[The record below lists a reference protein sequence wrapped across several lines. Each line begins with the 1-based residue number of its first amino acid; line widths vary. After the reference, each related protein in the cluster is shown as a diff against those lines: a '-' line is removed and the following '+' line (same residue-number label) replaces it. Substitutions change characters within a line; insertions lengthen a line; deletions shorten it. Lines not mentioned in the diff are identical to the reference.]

1 MMRGPCTGQVMSIP
15 REVVASVAVAQG
27 YRFVGEFGISLAPR
41 LREVTGAQALPEPLQ
56 VDLLADAYRG
66 QGRLRGTVRGNWQ
79 LECQRC
85 NRPFLT
91 PVDLK
96 LDLALVHSEEAE
108 KALLS
113 EADPYLVQD
122 DQLPLYELIEEEL
135 LLALPVF
142 PRCKACE
149 DAVEAAAHAQ
159 PPQSPQQ
166 KPERENPFAALK
178 QQLKSSQE

>member
-41 LREVTGAQALPEPLQ
+41 LREVIGIQALPEPLQ
-56 VDLLADAYRG
+56 IDLLADAYRG
-66 QGRLRGTVRGNWQ
+66 QGRLRGTVRGAWQ

-85 NRPFLT
+85 NKPYRAPLDLT
-91 PVDLK
+91 

-108 KALLS
+108 RALLS

-122 DQLPLYELIEEEL
+122 DQLPLHDLIEEEL

-142 PRCKACE
+142 PRCESCE
-149 DAVEAAAHAQ
+149 DAVEAAAKSQ
-159 PPQSPQQ
+159 PQAPQH